1 MCAGGIGIVGSDDST
16 PPVADHGSGGKG
28 SDAGQNKHQGQEHT
42 TMTME
47 LERRDCK
54 HCGSV
59 YNLHA
64 TTAPA
69 PGPAAVACEVCG
81 TELVTWTGSTG
92 YWAELLERKEPPS
105 T

>member
-1 MCAGGIGIVGSDDST
+1 
-16 PPVADHGSGGKG
+16 
-28 SDAGQNKHQGQEHT
+28 
-42 TMTME
+42 MTME
-47 LERRDCK
+47 LERRACR

-69 PGPAAVACEVCG
+69 PGVGTVACEVCG
-81 TELVTWTGSTG
+81 TELVTWNGSTG
-92 YWAELLERKEPPS
+92 YWAELLERKEPPA